1 MSDLVYMIIEIL
13 SIFYGWILGLINN
26 VYEKL
31 LINWSNFGEYLNSH
45 LMYVHMS
52 VKVCILHGLM
62 HTFTH
67 TVSKKWN

>member
-45 LMYVHMS
+45 LMYVH
-52 VKVCILHGLM
+52 VCKGMYIAWSHA
-62 HTFTH
+62 HIYTH
-67 TVSKKWN
+67 CI